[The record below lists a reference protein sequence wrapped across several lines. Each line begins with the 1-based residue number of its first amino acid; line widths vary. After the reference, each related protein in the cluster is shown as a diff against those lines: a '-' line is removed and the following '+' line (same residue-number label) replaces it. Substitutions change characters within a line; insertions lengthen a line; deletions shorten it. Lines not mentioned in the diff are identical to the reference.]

1 MKSYGGSEKDYANLI
16 DSKLV
21 DTLASAFAMKS
32 KICYGLI
39 PLMLAAGTLPASV
52 AQNRT
57 GSRSVS
63 SKPKTASAKTAPT
76 PPLISALEQATIDEI
91 NLARSNPSAYI
102 KFLED
107 FKQLYR
113 GREIHYPD
121 GLVLVTNE
129 GVAPLDEAITFM
141 RLLKPLPPLRLS
153 AGMVLAAK
161 DHMNDLVKTG
171 KSGHKG
177 SDGSTVGDRLSR
189 YGTWADSLGEDIVY
203 HSRSARDDI
212 VALII
217 DDGTSTRGHR
227 KNIFKSD
234 FHAIGIA
241 LSPPLK
247 SGTLCVITFAGGY
260 LDKPTTAPKTKTP
273 AATKY

>member
-1 MKSYGGSEKDYANLI
+1 M
-16 DSKLV
+16 
-21 DTLASAFAMKS
+21 F
-32 KICYGLI
+32 
-39 PLMLAAGTLPASV
+39 AAGTLPGSV
-52 AQNRT
+52 AQNRA
-57 GSRSVS
+57 GSQSVS
-63 SKPKTASAKTAPT
+63 SKPKTASVKTAHT
-76 PPLISALEQATIDEI
+76 PPPISALEQATIDEI

-102 KFLED
+102 KFLEE
-107 FKQLYR
+107 FKKYYR

-121 GLVLVTNE
+121 GLVIVSNE
-129 GVAPLDEAITFM
+129 GAAPLDEAIAFM
-141 RLLKPLPPLRLS
+141 RLLKPLPPLKLS

-177 SDGSTVGDRLSR
+177 SDGSAVGDRLSR

-203 HSRSARDDI
+203 FSRSARDD
-212 VALII
+212 VVSLII

-234 FHAIGIA
+234 FHTIGIA

-247 SGTLCVITFAGGY
+247 PGTLCVITFAGGY
-260 LDKPTTAPKTKTP
+260 NEKPTPASKSKTP
-273 AATKY
+273 TATKY